1 MLQSLTEP
9 LKLRR
14 TVLGEGIPKICVPL
28 TQNNTESLL
37 REVGEVVKR
46 QPDLIEWRA
55 DFFEELMEFGEVE
68 KCLSVL
74 RDKLGQIPLIFT
86 IRTSAE
92 GGKRDILTEDYV
104 NILKSVS
111 KLGMADLIDVEL
123 FLDEK
128 RMKELINSIHSH
140 DCKVIASNHDFH
152 STPSKEELVR
162 RMRAMDGAN
171 ADVLKLAVM
180 PENFDHVCSLLKATR
195 EMVQEDT
202 SRPVV
207 TISMSEKGRVSRY
220 SGEVFGSCMT
230 FAAVTGESAP
240 GQEAIEDVRRALKFY
255 HENFA

>member
-1 MLQSLTEP
+1 M
-9 LKLRR
+9 
-14 TVLGEGIPKICVPL
+14 
-28 TQNNTESLL
+28 
-37 REVGEVVKR
+37 
-46 QPDLIEWRA
+46 IEWRA

-162 RMRAMDGAN
+162 R
-171 ADVLKLAVM
+171 
-180 PENFDHVCSLLKATR
+180 T
-195 EMVQEDT
+195 
-202 SRPVV
+202 
-207 TISMSEKGRVSRY
+207 
-220 SGEVFGSCMT
+220 
-230 FAAVTGESAP
+230 ESYGWSKCRCIKVGCDA
-240 GQEAIEDVRRALKFY
+240 
-255 HENFA
+255 

>member
-74 RDKLGQIPLIFT
+74 RDKL
-86 IRTSAE
+86 
-92 GGKRDILTEDYV
+92 GKRDILTEDYV

-195 EMVQEDT
+195 EMVQEYT